1 MSRQHHLISFSSLS
15 PSFIVAF
22 AMVLEITGSREEVPY
37 FYWVSYLTLHVSS
50 QWQQGLP
57 SATSLPQGNLMSIPF
72 AIGEVTVSLVAMLLP
87 DWRWLELCLALICLL
102 SR

>member
-50 QWQQGLP
+50 RGQ
-57 SATSLPQGNLMSIPF
+57 
-72 AIGEVTVSLVAMLLP
+72 
-87 DWRWLELCLALICLL
+87 
-102 SR
+102 

>member
-1 MSRQHHLISFSSLS
+1 
-15 PSFIVAF
+15 
-22 AMVLEITGSREEVPY
+22 
-37 FYWVSYLTLHVSS
+37 
-50 QWQQGLP
+50 
-57 SATSLPQGNLMSIPF
+57 MSIPF

>member
-1 MSRQHHLISFSSLS
+1 MRRQQHVTSSSSLS

-22 AMVLEITGSREEVPY
+22 AMVLELTGSREEVPC
-37 FYWVSYLTLHVSS
+37 FYWVSYLTLHVSRR
-50 QWQQGLP
+50 WEHGHP
-57 SATSLPQGNLMSIPF
+57 TNTSLPQGNLMSIPF